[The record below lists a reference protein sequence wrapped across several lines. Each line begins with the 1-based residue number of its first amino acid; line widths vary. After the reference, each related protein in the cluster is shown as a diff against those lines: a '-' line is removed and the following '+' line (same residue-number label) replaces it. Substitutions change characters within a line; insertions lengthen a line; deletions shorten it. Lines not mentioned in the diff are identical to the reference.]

1 MADNDGK
8 EETRQEE
15 QQDLVHQQQGL
26 FHELAQEQA
35 EAEKAVEADQEQSA
49 KAGPQDESEE

>member
-1 MADNDGK
+1 MSDNDEK

-15 QQDLVHQQQGL
+15 QQDLVNQQQGL

-35 EAEKAVEADQEQSA
+35 EAEKALEADQGQSA
-49 KAGPQDESEE
+49 KDESDE